1 MSRRRII
8 IAAGAATAV
17 ALTALYMFVEPSSGL
32 YPRCPFKMVTGL
44 SCPGCGT
51 QRALHALFSGN
62 PGEVLRYNAALIPF
76 ILLALLYGAVEL
88 APRRFAG
95 LRRQLLSRT
104 AALTVAGALALWWLL
119 RNLFAI

>member
-8 IAAGAATAV
+8 IAVGAATAV

-32 YPRCPFKMVTGL
+32 YPRCPFKMLTGQ

-62 PGEVLRYNAALIPF
+62 PGEALRYNAALIPF

-88 APRRFAG
+88 MPRRFPG
-95 LRRQLLSRT
+95 LRRRLMSRT
-104 AALTVAGALALWWLL
+104 AAFAVAGALAGWWLL

>member
-1 MSRRRII
+1 
-8 IAAGAATAV
+8 
-17 ALTALYMFVEPSSGL
+17 MFVEPSSGL
-32 YPRCPFKMVTGL
+32 YPRCPFKMLTGQ

-62 PGEVLRYNAALIPF
+62 PDEVLRYNAALIPF

-119 RNLFAI
+119 RNIFAI